1 MALTADAP
9 VLSVRDLRVHFVTR
23 RGTGRAVDGVS
34 FDLHRGETMGLVGE
48 SGCGKSVTALSI
60 VGLQPRPAA
69 RVVGGQVLFR
79 GEDLLRTTPRELRR
93 YRGRHI
99 AMVLQDPMTA
109 LNPVFTIGNQI
120 GESLRLHQRLRGAGL
135 KRRAVELL
143 SRLRI
148 PSPAERLRAYPHMFS
163 GGMRQRIVGAI
174 ALSGEPEVLIADEP
188 TTSLDA
194 TVEAAY
200 LALLRELQRT
210 AGLAILYIAHDLG
223 VVARICDRVT
233 VMYAGRGVE
242 SASAAELFARPAHPY
257 AQALLRSVPDL
268 RARTERLESI
278 EGQPPSIYSLP
289 RGCPFVPRCPVAL
302 DRCREEFPPVVE
314 VAPAHSTSC
323 WRHV

>member
-1 MALTADAP
+1 LVLAADDP
-9 VLSVRDLRVHFVTR
+9 ILSVRGLRVHFVTQ
-23 RGTGRAVDGVS
+23 RGTGRAVDGIS
-34 FDLHRGETMGLVGE
+34 FDLRRGETMGLVGE
-48 SGCGKSVTALSI
+48 SGCGKSVTALTI

-79 GEDLLRTTPRELRR
+79 GEDLLQKTPRELRR
-93 YRGRHI
+93 YRGKHI

-109 LNPVFTIGNQI
+109 LNPVFTVGNQI
-120 GESLRLHQRLRGAGL
+120 AESLRLHQKLRGAGL
-135 KRRAVELL
+135 RRRAIELL
-143 SRLRI
+143 DRLRI
-148 PSPAERLRAYPHMFS
+148 PSPAERLDAYPHMFS

-174 ALSGEPEVLIADEP
+174 ALAGEPEVLIADEP

-210 AGLAILYIAHDLG
+210 AGLAILYITHDLG
-223 VVARICDRVT
+223 VVARVCDRVT
-233 VMYAGRGVE
+233 VMYAGRAVE
-242 SASAAELFARPAHPY
+242 SAPAARLFAQPAHPY
-257 AQALLRSVPDL
+257 TQALLRAIPDL

-278 EGQPPSIYSLP
+278 EGQPPSIYELP

-302 DRCREEFPPVVE
+302 SRCGEEFPPAVE
-314 VAPAHSTSC
+314 VGASHSTSC

>member
-1 MALTADAP
+1 MSLGADDP
-9 VLSVRDLRVHFVTR
+9 ILSVRGLRVHFVTR

-34 FDLHRGETMGLVGE
+34 FDLRRGETMGLVGE
-48 SGCGKSVTALSI
+48 SGCGKSVTALTI

-79 GEDLLRTTPRELRR
+79 GEDLLQKTPRQLRR
-93 YRGRHI
+93 YRGKHI

-120 GESLRLHQRLRGAGL
+120 AESLRLHQALRGAGL
-135 KRRAVELL
+135 KRRTIDLL
-143 SRLRI
+143 GRLRI
-148 PSPAERLRAYPHMFS
+148 PSPAERLHAYPHMFS
-163 GGMRQRIVGAI
+163 GGMRQRIVGAT
-174 ALSGEPEVLIADEP
+174 ALAGEPEVLIADEP

-210 AGLAILYIAHDLG
+210 AGLAILYITHDLG
-223 VVARICDRVT
+223 VVARVCDRVT
-233 VMYAGRGVE
+233 VMYAGRAVE
-242 SASAAELFARPAHPY
+242 SAPAAQIFAQPAHPY
-257 AQALLRSVPDL
+257 TRALLRAVPDL

-278 EGQPPSIYSLP
+278 EGQPPSIYELP
-289 RGCPFVPRCPVAL
+289 RGCPFAPRCPVAL
-302 DRCREEFPPVVE
+302 SQCEEEFPPAVE
-314 VAPAHSTSC
+314 VGVSHTTSC

>member
-1 MALTADAP
+1 MTTGADDP
-9 VLSVRDLRVHFVTR
+9 ILSVRGLRVHFVTR

-34 FDLHRGETMGLVGE
+34 FDLRRGETMGLVGE
-48 SGCGKSVTALSI
+48 SGCGKSVTALTI

-79 GEDLLRTTPRELRR
+79 GEDLLQKTPRQLRR
-93 YRGRHI
+93 YRGKHI

-120 GESLRLHQRLRGAGL
+120 AESLRLHQALRGAGL
-135 KRRAVELL
+135 KRRTIDLL
-143 SRLRI
+143 GRLRI
-148 PSPAERLRAYPHMFS
+148 PSPAERLHAYPHMFS
-163 GGMRQRIVGAI
+163 GGMRQRIVGAT
-174 ALSGEPEVLIADEP
+174 ALAGEPEVLIADEP

-210 AGLAILYIAHDLG
+210 AGLAILYITHDLG
-223 VVARICDRVT
+223 VVARVCDRVT
-233 VMYAGRGVE
+233 VMYAGRAVE
-242 SASAAELFARPAHPY
+242 SAPAAQIFAQPAHPY
-257 AQALLRSVPDL
+257 TRALLRAVPDL

-278 EGQPPSIYSLP
+278 EGQPPSIYELP

-302 DRCREEFPPVVE
+302 SQCEEEFPPAVE
-314 VAPAHSTSC
+314 VGVSHTTSC